1 MIAKYYNFNS
11 NVEKLKKRYNNDNG
25 YVLYMTHEEITKG
38 IDDSLKE
45 EENELIY
52 GTPFFT

>member
-1 MIAKYYNFNS
+1 
-11 NVEKLKKRYNNDNG
+11 
-25 YVLYMTHEEITKG
+25 MTHEEITKG

-45 EENELIY
+45 KENKLIY